1 MRIAQVAPLAEQVP
15 PPGYGGI
22 ELVVSHLTDELVR
35 RGHDVTLFASGDSQ
49 TLARLESVTP
59 KALRLNP
66 TINEPTVYD
75 LLQLKRILEQADEFD
90 VIHFHTGFTALPW
103 VELLKTA
110 VVHTLHGR
118 FTEHNRKIFSQYGKQ
133 CYISISNAQ
142 RKFAPELNYISTV
155 YNGIKPQNYPFH
167 AQPSQSSYLAFLGRI
182 SPEKG
187 PQQAIEIARAVGWP
201 LKMAGKVDAV
211 DKDFFKQEIEPQIDG
226 KQIQYLGEVT
236 HAEKVELIAN
246 AAVTLF
252 PITWSEPFGLVMIE
266 SMCTGTPVI
275 GMNLGSVSEVIAH
288 GKTGFICHSI
298 EEMINAIPKAIELDR
313 QACRDHVVSRF
324 SITQMVNGYETA
336 YQKVIAQQMSS
347 NGHKKTSTAVWA
359 LN

>member
-66 TINEPTVYD
+66 TINEPAVYD

-336 YQKVIAQQMSS
+336 YQKVIAEQMSS
-347 NGHKKTSTAVWA
+347 NGHKKTSTAVSA